1 MGIIFMCRSQC
12 RPIKQQQ
19 QQELSEHGKGLRP
32 TFSVVPTSNAC
43 RRRVQRRSLGAP
55 NYKEQKKVGSSHRAP
70 NYKEQKKVG
79 CSLRA
84 PNYKPEL
91 KKVGCSHRAPN
102 YKEQKKVGCSLRAP
116 NYKEQGAGWK

>member
-1 MGIIFMCRSQC
+1 MRILIFMCRSQC
-12 RPIKQQQ
+12 RPIKQQQQQ

-55 NYKEQKKVGSSHRAP
+55 NYKEQKKVGSS
-70 NYKEQKKVG
+70 
-79 CSLRA
+79 LRA